1 MRVNLSSMFVVSGLL
16 FGFAGAGCGVAES
29 DKITQVR
36 SNLFEQAV
44 CVFGSQGLT
53 LGDRAVATGLA
64 GSGEPLDVGND
75 ARLNGT
81 TIVSGSG
88 TLRDRSRVTGDL
100 NLTGLLTRGFNTVV
114 TGVVRQRVAF
124 INLPVLFSQSIP
136 AGTDAVNIPPGA
148 NVSLRGGGYGSVVI
162 GAGSTVRLSGTYDV
176 TSWTVNPDA
185 HLIEDPPGSGIQI
198 NSVGDLSFADR
209 VVLQATDPVNV
220 SLYSN
225 GQSVSIG
232 TQAAITGILDG
243 PFASIAVGSR
253 ARFNGCAGGRRLT
266 LDPDAQ
272 IVSSNPTATLPLQ
285 SL

>member
-1 MRVNLSSMFVVSGLL
+1 MRVNLARVFVVSGLV
-16 FGFAGAGCGVAES
+16 FGFAGAGCGDVKTEE
-29 DKITQVR
+29 ITEVR
-36 SNLFEQAV
+36 SYLFEQPV
-44 CVFGSQGLT
+44 CVFGSQGLR

-75 ARLNGT
+75 AQLNGT

-88 TLRDRSRVTGDL
+88 TLRDRARVTGDL

-124 INLPVLFSQSIP
+124 INLPVLFSQVIP

-148 NVSLRGGGYGSVVI
+148 NVSLRSGGYSSVVI
-162 GAGSTVRLSGTYDV
+162 GARSTVRLSGTYDV
-176 TSWTVNPDA
+176 TSWTVDPDA
-185 HLIEDPPGSGIQI
+185 RLIEDPPGSGIQI
-198 NSVGDLSFADR
+198 NSVGNMSFADR

-232 TQAAITGILDG
+232 TQSGITGILVAPG
-243 PFASIAVGSR
+243 ASIAVRSR
-253 ARFNGCAGGRRLT
+253 ALVNGCVGGRQLT
-266 LDPDAQ
+266 LEPDAR
-272 IVSSNPTATLPLQ
+272 IVSSNPNATLPLQ
-285 SL
+285 GT